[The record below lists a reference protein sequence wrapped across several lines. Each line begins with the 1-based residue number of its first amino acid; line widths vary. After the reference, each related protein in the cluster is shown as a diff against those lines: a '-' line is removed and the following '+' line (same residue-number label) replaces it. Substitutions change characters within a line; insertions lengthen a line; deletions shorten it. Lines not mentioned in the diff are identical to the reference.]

1 MDARRALALAR
12 AVELVVSSVRTA
24 VDLYVEE
31 TADLDELDRSVA
43 RHPAGKARIRTL
55 RTEDDS

>member
-12 AVELVVSSVRTA
+12 AAELVVSSVKA
-24 VDLYVEE
+24 AMDMYIEE

-43 RHPAGKARIRTL
+43 RHPAGKARIRPL